1 MRANILLLISILFV
15 LRLSAQQNMST
26 YIVRYKGDDI
36 GTLKLQ
42 QTVKGDTIHYRM
54 TSDIKTRF
62 IFNIRVKSVEES
74 EFQKGRLIYS
84 AVNRTVNGDE
94 KVKKQTRA
102 GNKIYT
108 LSDDENSVVL
118 HNESIGYNLMKMYC
132 LEPVNI
138 SKVYSDNYQKFL
150 PITKIKPHTYKVVLP
165 DGNYNYYSYTN
176 GICSKV
182 EVFNTLYHMEMHLKN

>member
-1 MRANILLLISILFV
+1 MRANILLLILILFV
-15 LRLSAQQNMST
+15 LRLSAQQNLST
-26 YIVRYKGDDI
+26 YVVRYKGDDI

-62 IFNIRVKSVEES
+62 IFNIRVKSFEES

-108 LSDDENSVVL
+108 LSDEGKSVVL
-118 HNESIGYNLMKMYC
+118 YNESIGYNLMRMYC
-132 LEPVNI
+132 LEPLNI

-182 EVFNTLYHMEMHLKN
+182 EVFNTLYNMEMHLKN

>member
-1 MRANILLLISILFV
+1 MRANILSLILIFCALQ
-15 LRLSAQQNMST
+15 LPAQQNIST
-26 YIVRYKGDDI
+26 YVVRYKGEDI

-42 QTVKGDTIHYRM
+42 QTVRGDTIHYRM

-62 IFNIRVKSVEES
+62 IFNIHVKSVEES
-74 EFQKGRLIYS
+74 VFQNGRLLYS

-94 KVKKQTRA
+94 KVKKQTKA

-108 LSDDENSVVL
+108 LSDEGKSVVL
-118 HNESIGYNLMKMYC
+118 YQESIGYNLMRMYC

-150 PITKIKPHTYKVVLP
+150 PITKIKAHTYKVVLP

-182 EVFNTLYHMEMHLKN
+182 EVFNPLYNMEMNLRN

>member
-1 MRANILLLISILFV
+1 MRNNIFLLIHILCA
-15 LRLSAQQNMST
+15 LQLQAQQNFRT
-26 YIVRYKGDDI
+26 YVVRYKGQDV
-36 GTLKLQ
+36 GTVKLQ
-42 QTVKGDTIHYRM
+42 QTIKGDTIHYKM

-74 EFQKGRLIYS
+74 LFQNGRLIYS

-94 KVKKQTRA
+94 KVKKQTLA
-102 GNKIYT
+102 GNKFYT
-108 LSDDENSVVL
+108 LSDDGKSVVMY
-118 HNESIGYNLMKMYC
+118 NESIGYNLMRMYC

-150 PITKIKPHTYKVVLP
+150 PITKIKQHTYKVVLP
-165 DGNYNYYSYTN
+165 DGNYNYYSYSN

-182 EVFNTLYHMEMHLKN
+182 EVFNTIYNMEMNLKN

>member
-1 MRANILLLISILFV
+1 MRADILLLMVIFCA
-15 LRLSAQQNMST
+15 LRLPAQQNMST
-26 YIVRYKGDDI
+26 YVVRYKGADI

-42 QTVKGDTIHYRM
+42 QTIKGDTIHYRM

-62 IFNIRVKSVEES
+62 IFNIRVKSFEES

-108 LSDDENSVVL
+108 LSDEGKSVVL
-118 HNESIGYNLMKMYC
+118 YNESIGYNLMRMYC
-132 LEPVNI
+132 LEPLNI

-182 EVFNTLYHMEMHLKN
+182 EVFNTLYNMEMHLKN

>member
-15 LRLSAQQNMST
+15 LPLSAEQNIST

-62 IFNIRVKSVEES
+62 IFNIGVKSVEES

-108 LSDDENSVVL
+108 LSDDGNSVVL

-132 LEPVNI
+132 L
-138 SKVYSDNYQKFL
+138 
-150 PITKIKPHTYKVVLP
+150 
-165 DGNYNYYSYTN
+165 
-176 GICSKV
+176 
-182 EVFNTLYHMEMHLKN
+182 